1 MGCSDKRLD
10 RWRDKDAG
18 GVLGKQPQKGRFF
31 FIGNSGGQGSYDS
44 SDILR
49 LKQYA
54 TALPLQSVPS
64 PKVEGNHEPH
74 LLSLPID
81 TLKNFPITQKEMTS
95 DYTHT
100 HTHKVRS
107 SIGPS

>member
-1 MGCSDKRLD
+1 MQGSF
-10 RWRDKDAG
+10 
-18 GVLGKQPQKGRFF
+18 GKAASEGEVF

-100 HTHKVRS
+100 HTQS
-107 SIGPS
+107 